1 MEDGLRELVLTMLC
15 ACVVAGGICFLKLC
29 WVMFKEIGND

>member
-1 MEDGLRELVLTMLC
+1 MVDGLRELVLTMLG
-15 ACVVAGGICFLKLC
+15 ACVVAGCMCFLKLC

>member
-1 MEDGLRELVLTMLC
+1 MVDGLRELVLTMLC
-15 ACVVAGGICFLKLC
+15 ACVVAGCMCFLKLC

>member
-1 MEDGLRELVLTMLC
+1 MEDGLRELVLTML
-15 ACVVAGGICFLKLC
+15 VAGCMCFLKLC